1 MFNKLKK
8 RSILTAPKSQ
18 YQKRR
23 EYLLQQRQ
31 KIILQQK
38 LLHEKKLKRKIA
50 HDKHLQNEKKII
62 QISKNKKYFIINNN
76 LSGGSYK
83 WQKDIEKYI
92 PLIRIYKY
100 DIFNNI
106 LQNHND
112 VENIVVLINSF
123 IRTDFTINKI
133 IELYKKYKFK
143 LILPIHEWFWFNVG
157 LNYNLKYHNIYLDSD
172 MKLSEESKKLFDICY
187 KILCPS
193 KFVYDILIK
202 HYNNKKVKQRDWID
216 YDNYNIVP
224 TFKINKIDK
233 INIGVLVSISECKG
247 GEQIQYL
254 LDKFS
259 SKINFFIVGLNVE
272 KYKDN
277 YNSFINLIK
286 KYNIHGLLYLN
297 KWGETWCYGL
307 SKGLL
312 CGLPIL
318 YNNIGSFKTRIPK
331 NVCKYII
338 NNNNESEFYN
348 YNMLDNSF
356 QKLLSYIKHNEI
368 KINDTNPIISENPK
382 LIESIKLNH
391 NKIKKYAIY
400 FPQFHRIKE
409 NDINFYENYT
419 DIVNLN
425 MLNVENKETPNN
437 KILGLNNILEYDLNK
452 NHLLIDKQI
461 SLLDTYNID
470 GFGMYYYWFSKNTI
484 TNKNTIMYN
493 IHEKFLS
500 RDLNNKKIFY
510 IWANENWSDNP
521 AFGNSGHIIKNE
533 YTEEN
538 FHIQSDFLIKA
549 FLNKNYLKISNKPVF
564 YIHHPW
570 FIQQDM
576 IEKLKKILNDK
587 CIQNGFD
594 GIELKLNNMDKI
606 YKNGYDFHPN
616 YKKTNTIKMI
626 NNKKILDYKEY
637 INNDVNSSIH
647 SNVNT
652 IFFDF
657 DNRARLFKPNKLDK
671 STICINNT
679 ENEFIKYL
687 QKIKNSNID
696 ILLINAWNEWGEKMH
711 IEPSEERGD
720 YYLNLI
726 NNYI

>member
-1 MFNKLKK
+1 
-8 RSILTAPKSQ
+8 
-18 YQKRR
+18 
-23 EYLLQQRQ
+23 
-31 KIILQQK
+31 
-38 LLHEKKLKRKIA
+38 
-50 HDKHLQNEKKII
+50 
-62 QISKNKKYFIINNN
+62 
-76 LSGGSYK
+76 
-83 WQKDIEKYI
+83 
-92 PLIRIYKY
+92 
-100 DIFNNI
+100 
-106 LQNHND
+106 
-112 VENIVVLINSF
+112 
-123 IRTDFTINKI
+123 
-133 IELYKKYKFK
+133 
-143 LILPIHEWFWFNVG
+143 
-157 LNYNLKYHNIYLDSD
+157 
-172 MKLSEESKKLFDICY
+172 
-187 KILCPS
+187 
-193 KFVYDILIK
+193 
-202 HYNNKKVKQRDWID
+202 
-216 YDNYNIVP
+216 
-224 TFKINKIDK
+224 
-233 INIGVLVSISECKG
+233 
-247 GEQIQYL
+247 
-254 LDKFS
+254 
-259 SKINFFIVGLNVE
+259 
-272 KYKDN
+272 
-277 YNSFINLIK
+277 
-286 KYNIHGLLYLN
+286 
-297 KWGETWCYGL
+297 
-307 SKGLL
+307 
-312 CGLPIL
+312 
-318 YNNIGSFKTRIPK
+318 
-331 NVCKYII
+331 
-338 NNNNESEFYN
+338 
-348 YNMLDNSF
+348 MLDVNF
-356 QKLLSYIKHNEI
+356 QKLLSFIKNNEI
-368 KINDTNPIISENPK
+368 KINDTTPIISENQE
-382 LIESIKLNH
+382 LIESINLNH
-391 NKIKKYAIY
+391 NKKIKKYAIY
-400 FPQFHRIKE
+400 FPQFHKIKE

-452 NHLLIDKQI
+452 NHQLIDKQI

-484 TNKNTIMYN
+484 TKKNTIMYN

-549 FLNKNYLKISNKPVF
+549 FLNKNYLKINNKPVF

-587 CIQNGFD
+587 CIQNSFD

-626 NNKKILDYKEY
+626 NNRRVLDYKQY
-637 INNDVNSSIH
+637 IDNDVNLNMN
-647 SNVNT
+647 SNINT

-696 ILLINAWNEWGEKMH
+696 ILLINAWNEWGERMH

>member
-1 MFNKLKK
+1 MFNQLKK
-8 RSILTAPKSQ
+8 RGNILTGHNTISNQ
-18 YQKRR
+18 IRKRR
-23 EYLLQQRQ
+23 EYLLIQRQ
-31 KIILQQK
+31 KILMQQQRLEQQK
-38 LLHEKKLKRKIA
+38 LKRN
-50 HDKHLQNEKKII
+50 NEKNILEN
-62 QISKNKKYFIINNN
+62 SMTKKYFIINNN

-83 WQKDIEKYI
+83 WQKDIEKFI
-92 PLIRIYKY
+92 PLVRVDCY
-100 DIFNNI
+100 NI
-106 LQNHND
+106 LSKILKNHLD
-112 VENIVVLINSF
+112 TKNIVILINSF
-123 IRTDFTINKI
+123 IRTDFTIDKI
-133 IELYKKYKFK
+133 IQLYNKYKFK
-143 LILPIHEWFWFNVG
+143 IILPIHEWFWFNVG
-157 LNYNLKYHNIYLDSD
+157 NNYNLKYHSIYLDLN
-172 MKLSEESKKLFDICY
+172 MKLSEDSKRFFDICY

-202 HYNNKKVKQRDWID
+202 HYNNKKVKQINWID

-224 TFKINKIDK
+224 TFKINKLNK

-247 GEQIQYL
+247 SEQVRYL
-254 LDKFS
+254 FNKYS
-259 SKINFFIVGLNVE
+259 SKINFFTVGINIE
-272 KYKDN
+272 KYNDN
-277 YNSFINLIK
+277 YISFINLIK

-331 NVCKYII
+331 NVDKYII

-348 YNMLDNSF
+348 YNMLDVNF
-356 QKLLSYIKHNEI
+356 QKLLSFIKNNEI
-368 KINDTNPIISENPK
+368 KINDTTQIISENQE
-382 LIESIKLNH
+382 LIESINLNH
-391 NKIKKYAIY
+391 NKKIKKYAIY
-400 FPQFHRIKE
+400 FPQFHKIKE

-452 NHLLIDKQI
+452 NHQLIDKQI

-484 TNKNTIMYN
+484 TKKNTIMYN

-576 IEKLKKILNDK
+576 IDKLKKILNDK

-626 NNKKILDYKEY
+626 NNRRVLDYKQY
-637 INNDVNSSIH
+637 IDNDVNLNMN
-647 SNVNT
+647 SNINT

-696 ILLINAWNEWGEKMH
+696 ILLINAWNEWGERMH